1 MTYVKKSEHRRD
13 SILKIAATEST
24 LDSHSCDYALPAGPV
39 RVIPRNRRS
48 VTGFLS
54 WRGQQS
60 IQYESSLERDFLI
73 RQEFSLA
80 VSQVVSQPCVIP
92 FNTRTGRPAQ
102 YTPDFLVVY
111 KADSSPLK
119 FQRRPM
125 LVEVKPQSEWHD
137 HWREWLPKWK
147 AARRY
152 AASQGWTFRIM
163 DESRIRTQALSNIG
177 FLRRYRNAAYPTQE
191 GDWVVDSVREMGAA
205 TFDYLLA
212 KHFPGIYAGEGVGH
226 LWSLLASRRLDCD
239 ICLPLGGHTELWVP
253 DEA

>member
-1 MTYVKKSEHRRD
+1 MTYAFFFANKRD
-13 SILKIAATEST
+13 YIFKIAAMEQE
-24 LDSHSCDYALPAGPV
+24 LDSNSCDCAVPSKPV
-39 RVIPRNRRS
+39 RAIPRNRRS

-60 IQYESSLERDFLI
+60 IQYESTLERDFLI
-73 RQEFSLA
+73 RHEFCLA
-80 VSQVVSQPCVIP
+80 VSHVISQPCVLP
-92 FNTRTGRPAQ
+92 FTSRSGKASH

-125 LVEVKPQSEWHD
+125 LVEVKPQAEWRE

-147 AARRY
+147 TARRY
-152 AASQGWTFRIM
+152 AISQGWTFRIM
-163 DESRIRTQALSNIG
+163 DEWRIRTQALSNIE
-177 FLRRYRNAAYPTQE
+177 FLRRYRNSTYPTQE
-191 GDWVVDSVREMGAA
+191 GDWIVDSVREMGAVS
-205 TFDYLLA
+205 FDYLLA
-212 KHFPGIYAGEGVGH
+212 KHFPGIYAAEGIGH

-239 ICLPLGGHTELWVP
+239 ICLPLGGDTELWVP